1 MSTCYNKGYYNMMK
15 AIKKII
21 SYIMILT
28 LLLGI
33 SVPCEA
39 AQTGNTV
46 TATTSDAT
54 TVGGFPQITS
64 TSAIVID
71 AQSGQIIYEKNSHT
85 RQYPA
90 SITKILTAYLAI
102 TNGDLNATIT
112 MSDEAVWGIDRNSS
126 HIALDVGE
134 QISMSDALY
143 AVMLMSAN
151 EAAWA
156 IAEQVSGSLENF
168 VQLMNDT
175 ARSLGCKDTHFTNAN
190 GLHDP
195 EHYTTAYDM
204 ALITKQA
211 LTSKTFCEYASETYH
226 EIPPTNK
233 NSETRYLTQGNRMML
248 SNSEY
253 YYSACQGGKTGYTD
267 DAGGTLV
274 IWAEKND
281 MQLICVTMGAPDNG
295 TNYNDT
301 ITLLNYIYNNFSNT
315 TLLSDYEFD
324 AEEATKAQDFL
335 NKYYGCENL
344 GTMHLSVDNNQPF
357 ILANNADREQL
368 QMDFVPSADRLEEG
382 YIGTLEISYEG
393 SVCLTLPVSYSGYVN
408 SNDEVAVSEAY
419 KNGGI
424 RPALLKEKKSYV
436 KYIIIG
442 FIVLGILALFIYA
455 NVYEPR
461 KRKNRRNPRSRRR

>member
-1 MSTCYNKGYYNMMK
+1 MIKS
-15 AIKKII
+15 IKKII
-21 SYIMILT
+21 SYIIICA

-33 SVPCEA
+33 YVPCEVTQA
-39 AQTGNTV
+39 A
-46 TATTSDAT
+46 TATATDAAAEN
-54 TVGGFPQITS
+54 GFPQITS

-71 AQSGQIIYEKNSHT
+71 AQSGQIVYEKNSHA

-102 TNGDLNATIT
+102 ENGDLNSTIT
-112 MSDEAVWGIDRNSS
+112 MSNDAVWGIDRQSS

-143 AVMLMSAN
+143 AVMLVSAN

-156 IAEQVSGSLENF
+156 IAEQISGSLANF

-175 ARSLGCKDTHFTNAN
+175 AQNLGCTDTHFTNAN

-211 LTSKTFCEYASETYH
+211 LTNETFRSYAAETYH

-248 SNSEY
+248 SSSEY
-253 YYSACQGGKTGYTD
+253 YYPACQGGKTGYTD

-274 IWAEKND
+274 VWAEKND
-281 MQLICVTMGAPDNG
+281 MQLICVTMGAPDNVA
-295 TNYNDT
+295 NYKDSIALFDYIFN
-301 ITLLNYIYNNFSNT
+301 NYSST

-324 AEEATKAQDFL
+324 AEQATQAQTFL
-335 NKYYGCENL
+335 NDYYGCENL
-344 GTMHLSVDNNQPF
+344 GTMHLSINNDQPF
-357 ILANNADREQL
+357 LLADNADMEKL
-368 QMDFVPSADRLEEG
+368 EMVFTPSTERLEEG
-382 YIGTLEISYEG
+382 YIGTLKVSYDGNE
-393 SVCLTLPVSYSGYVN
+393 CLTLPVSYSGYVN
-408 SNDEVAVSEAY
+408 SNDDVAVSEAY
-419 KNGGI
+419 KNGTI
-424 RPALLKEKKSYV
+424 RPALLKEKKSYL
-436 KYIIIG
+436 KFIIAGIVVIG
-442 FIVLGILALFIYA
+442 VVVLFIYA
-455 NVYEPR
+455 NVYD
-461 KRKNRRNPRSRRR
+461 KRRHNKRNTQNRRR